1 MSISMTPLPFLRH
14 GMNYLPSMTPL
25 SFLRHGM
32 NYLRKYHNVI
42 NNLSSRNETSL
53 FGTTIFDIRSFNLLD
68 IHLEMILQLALHKLM
83 GLNWDNC
90 SRCWIFGIRFTSV
103 SFYTL

>member
-1 MSISMTPLPFLRH
+1 MSISMTPLPFLRY

-25 SFLRHGM
+25 PFLRHGM

-53 FGTTIFDIRSFNLLD
+53 VWDDDLRHKIFQPVRHTFSNDFIISITQTNGS
-68 IHLEMILQLALHKLM
+68 QL
-83 GLNWDNC
+83 G
-90 SRCWIFGIRFTSV
+90 
-103 SFYTL
+103 